1 MIEKDDNFRKTL
13 VTGGTGYIGT
23 RLINFFIKKEHSFI
37 VLTNSA
43 KILKKN
49 YIFLKDINQIPSKA
63 FEGVDRVV
71 HLAGISRDID
81 SCNEEIEKKYF
92 EANVHFVENIL
103 NKAIEEKVKSFV
115 FISSTKAGYSNLN
128 LSKVNNLSED
138 QPSIYALT
146 KREAEKKVLEISS
159 DKNIKVN
166 IIRPSLVFGPE
177 TKGNLR
183 LLKNLIKIGIK
194 LKFYSLKNR
203 KSLVHVDDVVHA
215 INFLSLNGTGGE
227 IYNVCGNNYDL
238 NEISEIISKI
248 YANKYITIGIPKA
261 ILEGISKLSFSK
273 KYFFEK
279 LKREEIYSSKK
290 IKNLGFS
297 FSKTLRNIDKSDY

>member
-23 RLINFFIKKEHSFI
+23 RLINFFIKNEHSFI

-115 FISSTKAGYSNLN
+115 FISSTKAGYSDLN
-128 LSKVNNLSED
+128 LSKENNLSED

-215 INFLSLNGTGGE
+215 INFLSLNSSGGE

>member
-23 RLINFFIKKEHSFI
+23 RLINFFIKNEHSFI

>member
-23 RLINFFIKKEHSFI
+23 RLINFFIKNEHSFI

-49 YIFLKDINQIPSKA
+49 YIFLKDINQIPNKA
-63 FEGVDRVV
+63 FEGVDRVI

-81 SCNEEIEKKYF
+81 GCNEEIEKKYF
-92 EANVHFVENIL
+92 EVNVNFVENIL

-115 FISSTKAGYSNLN
+115 FISSTKAGYSSLDLSKENNLN
-128 LSKVNNLSED
+128 ED
-138 QPSIYALT
+138 QPGIYALT
-146 KREAEKKVLEISS
+146 KREAEKRVLEISS

-166 IIRPSLVFGPE
+166 IMRPSLVFGPE

-183 LLKNLIKIGIK
+183 LLINLMKIGIK

-227 IYNVCGNNYDL
+227 IYNVCGNSYDL

-248 YANKYITIGIPKA
+248 YTNKYITIGIPKV

-279 LKREEIYSSKK
+279 LKREEIYSSEK

>member
-23 RLINFFIKKEHSFI
+23 RLINFFIKNEHSFI

-81 SCNEEIEKKYF
+81 SCSEEIEKKYF

>member
-81 SCNEEIEKKYF
+81 SCSEEIEKKYF

>member
-1 MIEKDDNFRKTL
+1 LIEKDDNFRKTL

>member
-1 MIEKDDNFRKTL
+1 LIEKDDNFRKTL

-23 RLINFFIKKEHSFI
+23 RLINFFIKNEHSFI

>member
-23 RLINFFIKKEHSFI
+23 RLINFFIKNEHSFI

-49 YIFLKDINQIPSKA
+49 YIFLKDINQIPNKA
-63 FEGVDRVV
+63 FEGVDRVI

-81 SCNEEIEKKYF
+81 GYNEEIEKKYF
-92 EANVHFVENIL
+92 EVNVNFVENIL

-115 FISSTKAGYSNLN
+115 FISSTKAGYSSLDLSKENNLN
-128 LSKVNNLSED
+128 ED
-138 QPSIYALT
+138 QPGIYALT
-146 KREAEKKVLEISS
+146 KREAEKRVLEISS

-166 IIRPSLVFGPE
+166 IMRPSLVFGPE

-183 LLKNLIKIGIK
+183 LLINLMKIGIK

-227 IYNVCGNNYDL
+227 IYNVCGNSYDL

-248 YANKYITIGIPKA
+248 YTNKYITIGIPKV

-279 LKREEIYSSKK
+279 LKREEIYSSEK

>member
-1 MIEKDDNFRKTL
+1 MIEKVDSFRKTL

-23 RLINFFIKKEHSFI
+23 RLINFFIKNEHSFI